1 MPDIYIV
8 MSDQELNEAV
18 NCAKENGAIEA
29 KIIENIQYKLL
40 FNGIDA
46 LAYCQDGHW
55 FPHYS
60 HYIDLKTKDDEIGIL
75 LSSTV
80 WNDFN
85 LTKVYDVLKSYGI
98 SCKSMEDKF
107 YSKDSVIEFNE
118 KNRLVAKKSPI
129 NSPWTARD
137 FEVVE
142 AALENIEAINFAK
155 IMCNS
160 NIEIKIFQ
168 YVPNFTPMQNVHPIV
183 TLKYPNILHLDTDNG
198 EYNVF
203 MGESI
208 NVDEVKKLLVKSN
221 ILFSANQYDPFTDA
235 SSILYSPRDK
245 SIWEEGKRGKNI

>member
-8 MSDQELNEAV
+8 MSDDELNEAL
-18 NCAKENGAIEA
+18 NYAKENGAMEA
-29 KIIENIQYKLL
+29 KIIEHINYKLL
-40 FNGIDA
+40 FNGVDA
-46 LAYCQDGHW
+46 ISYCEDGHW

-60 HYIDLKTKDDEIGIL
+60 HYITLKTKDDEIGIL

-85 LTKVYDVLKSYGI
+85 LAKVYEVLQSYGI
-98 SCKSMEDKF
+98 SCKSMKDKF
-107 YSKDSVIEFNE
+107 YNPDSVAKFNE
-118 KNRLVAKKSPI
+118 ENRLAAKRSPI

-137 FEVVE
+137 IEVVE

-155 IMCNS
+155 IMCNA
-160 NIEIKIFQ
+160 NIEITIFQ
-168 YVPNFTPMQNVHPIV
+168 YLMNGTPMPNVHPVV

-221 ILFSANQYDPFTDA
+221 ILFSTNQYDPFTDA
-235 SSILYSPRDK
+235 SSILYSHRDK